1 MSMGPSRKEEK
12 FQISLFSQ
20 ARNFVS
26 KSAELYF
33 ADPLPKLF
41 YGSLASLLIGLF
53 FGMEFNLKFYVLVG
67 LLALVEC
74 YKYYLKNKK

>member
-12 FQISLFSQ
+12 FQISLLSQ
-20 ARNFVS
+20 ARHFVS

-41 YGSLASLLIGLF
+41 YGSLTSLLIGLF
-53 FGMEFNLKFYVLVG
+53 FGMEFDWRFYLLIG
-67 LLALVEC
+67 LLAVVEC